1 MDCSSNKSGIARNFL
16 EQSTCGKRNKNL
28 QEIIGGHAIKHGKAF
43 RTHLENRH
51 GNSEPCNTNVP
62 SLRSSYDASRSL
74 TLVRSEIII

>member
-51 GNSEPCNTNVP
+51 GNSEPCNKMCH
-62 SLRSSYDASRSL
+62 LYDQAMMQ
-74 TLVRSEIII
+74 VGHWH